1 MHKCLLADPLLRHL
15 VLERIAHLKI
25 VAEHIVESH
34 LQGWYSRA
42 LALALLYLQQIVL
55 AVAGDGAQV
64 VEFFV
69 VAVGD
74 DVAFADEL
82 GRVGLDLFLYAVF
95 QALAEVELFTDPLE
109 RFVVGIEASV
119 LHGADGVEGVA
130 QLHDLAWGHAPH
142 SHLRD
147 DSFQVSHAVE
157 LFVDE
162 VAEVGLLEEILHHV
176 ESLIDLAGVFQRKY
190 HPPPQHSAS
199 HGRHGQVYDIKQ
211 TLAVFLHGLQQFQ

>member
-1 MHKCLLADPLLRHL
+1 MHKRLLADPLLRHL

-25 VAEHIVESH
+25 VAEDIVESH

-42 LALALLYLQQIVL
+42 LALALLDLQQVVL
-55 AVAGDGAQV
+55 AVAGYGAQV
-64 VEFFV
+64 VELFV

-74 DVAFADEL
+74 DVALAHQL
-82 GRVGLDLFLYAVF
+82 WRVGLYLLLYAVF
-95 QALAEVELFTDPLE
+95 EALAEVELLSDASQRL
-109 RFVVGIEASV
+109 VVGVEAGV
-119 LHGADGVEGVA
+119 LHGSDGVEGVA
-130 QLHDLAWGHAPH
+130 QLHDLAWRHAPH

-176 ESLIDLAGVFQRKY
+176 ESLIDLASVFQRKY
-190 HPPPQHSAS
+190 HPPAQHSAS